1 MKRLIEQ
8 RYLVRRNFT
17 AIIGFCLFCYFSY
30 NIVFGERSALRLLTL
45 ERSTAEATATYNDLH
60 AQRTALESQVIRL
73 RPGSLDRDLLEERA
87 RVVLGYSYPGER
99 IVLQTN

>member
-8 RYLVRRNFT
+8 RYLVRHNLT

-30 NIVFGERSALRLLTL
+30 NIILGERSALRLMTL
-45 ERSTAEATATYNDLH
+45 ESITVEAQSDYDDLH
-60 AQRTALESQVIRL
+60 VLRTGLESRVSRL

-87 RVVLGYSYPGER
+87 RIMLGYSYPGEKK
-99 IVLQTN
+99 IVLQN

>member
-8 RYLVRRNFT
+8 RYLVRHNLT

-30 NIVFGERSALRLLTL
+30 NIVFGERSALRLMTL
-45 ERSTAEATATYNDLH
+45 ETITADAQFHYDELH
-60 AQRTALESQVIRL
+60 ARRTDLESQVSRL

-87 RVVLGYSYPGER
+87 RIVLGYSYPGER
-99 IVLQTN
+99 TVVQNN

>member
-8 RYLVRRNFT
+8 RYLVRHNLA

-30 NIVFGERSALRLLTL
+30 NIVLGERSALRLMTL
-45 ERSTAEATATYNDLH
+45 ETVTAEAQSDYDALHMQRADLEG
-60 AQRTALESQVIRL
+60 RVSRL

-87 RVVLGYSYPGER
+87 RTVLGYSYPGER
-99 IVLQTN
+99 TVVQNN